1 MKGLDYFTI
10 YCNVAK
16 DYSANMRNLLVAFL
30 VIIYVFGKNGS
41 AIGEN
46 PRKTIVFLLVASKTN
61 ALSILVL

>member
-41 AIGEN
+41 AIGEI
-46 PRKTIVFLLVASKTN
+46 PAKP
-61 ALSILVL
+61 